1 MKDLDNKNNV
11 SHDLIG
17 EATRAKHIMNIVE
30 CEDAHGN
37 TPLSEASSKLTYL
50 KISNLVWWSNLC
62 LCTISPFMNFS
73 CLSNQNWYENLNQK
87 YLVRFSDVYMY
98 WYCIIDHTCIAL

>member
-1 MKDLDNKNNV
+1 MKDRDNKNNV

-37 TPLSEASSKLTYL
+37 TPLSEASSKLTYQGWQVCDEAVITAG
-50 KISNLVWWSNLC
+50 KNTVITGSSQTTRVVTNC
-62 LCTISPFMNFS
+62 HK
-73 CLSNQNWYENLNQK
+73 LSQTQK
-87 YLVRFSDVYMY
+87 
-98 WYCIIDHTCIAL
+98 